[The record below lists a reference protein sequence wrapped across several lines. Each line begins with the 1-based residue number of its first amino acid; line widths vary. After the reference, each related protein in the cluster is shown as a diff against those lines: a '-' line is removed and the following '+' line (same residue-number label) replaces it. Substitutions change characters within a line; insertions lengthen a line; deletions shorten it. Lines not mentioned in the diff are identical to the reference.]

1 MNQNKI
7 HLVPQT
13 IIDSGESVL
22 NSKVSQLKLTHIQ
35 RLEAVRD
42 YCDAVLKRVE
52 QVNNKGKQ

>member
-13 IIDSGESVL
+13 IIDSGESIL

-35 RLEAVRD
+35 RLEAVRE
-42 YCDAVLKRVE
+42 YCDAILKKVE
-52 QVNNKGKQ
+52 QVNDKGKR